1 MNELKQAIVVR
12 KDLGMR
18 PGKIAAQASH
28 ASVEAIEKT
37 EIKTPGVVEEWKANG
52 MPKIVLK
59 VNSEKELLEL
69 FMQIKKIIPT
79 ALIRDA
85 GRTQVE
91 PGSITCIGIGPA
103 KEEEI
108 NKFTGK
114 LKLL

>member
-1 MNELKQAIVVR
+1 MSELKQVIVIR
-12 KDLGMR
+12 KDLGMK
-18 PGKIAAQASH
+18 PGKIAAQCAH

-37 EIKTPGVVEEWKANG
+37 EIKTPGVVQEWKAGG

-69 FMQIKKIIPT
+69 FMQIKKLIPT

-103 KEEEI
+103 KKSEI
-108 NKFTGK
+108 DKFTGK

>member
-1 MNELKQAIVVR
+1 MSELKQVIVVR
-12 KDLGMR
+12 KDLGMK
-18 PGKIAAQASH
+18 PGKIAAQCAH

-37 EIKTPGVVEEWKANG
+37 EQQTHGIVEEWKASG

-69 FMQIKKIIPT
+69 FMQIKKLIPT

-103 KEEEI
+103 KEAEI